1 MIPERYL
8 SPEQWIRKGEW
19 LVTTAPQSS
28 LHLPEKLASK
38 LAHRGDLVKAGDRLR
53 VRLFPEE
60 TDPIPAYW
68 TELEVLYE
76 DDFCMVVNKPAGM
89 LVHPTVPDQVE
100 TLANAVA
107 SYYACS
113 GQQHRVRHIHRL
125 DEYTTGPVLYA
136 KNEFSQIRLDEAM
149 REKAIER
156 VYVAFV
162 QGIVDPKLH
171 KIDAPIGK
179 DRHHKQRRRV
189 SPTGDHAVTHVE
201 LIETF
206 PHAGVS
212 LVRLQLET
220 GRTHQIR
227 VHMNHAGHPLL
238 GDTLYGGRDEY
249 AAYQALHGELL
260 RFQHPMYGEW
270 MEVEAPWTVMFK
282 ELYAKFSG
290 SNA

>member
-1 MIPERYL
+1 MSSDKYL
-8 SPEQWIRKGEW
+8 SPEQWVRKGEW

-28 LHLPEKLASK
+28 LHLPEKLAAK
-38 LAHRGDLVKAGDRLR
+38 LTHQGDLVKTGDRLR

-60 TDPIPAYW
+60 TDAIPSYW
-68 TELEVLYE
+68 TELEVLHE
-76 DDFCMVVNKPAGM
+76 DEFCMVVNKPAGM
-89 LVHPTVPDQVE
+89 LVHPTVLDQVE

-107 SYYACS
+107 SYYIVS

-125 DEYTTGPVLYA
+125 DEYTSGPVLYA

-156 VYVAFV
+156 IYVAFV
-162 QGIVDPKLH
+162 QGIVDPKLR
-171 KIDAPIGK
+171 KIDAPIGR

-189 SPTGDHAVTHVE
+189 SATGDHAVTHVE

-206 PHAGVS
+206 PEANVS
-212 LVRLQLET
+212 LVRLRLET

-227 VHMNHAGHPLL
+227 VHMSYAGHPLL
-238 GDTLYGGRDEY
+238 GDTLYGGSDDH

-260 RFQHPMYGEW
+260 CFQHPMYGEKL
-270 MEVEAPWTVMFK
+270 EVQAPWTSMFK

-290 SNA
+290 